1 MEPVQAEIADIAP
14 KMARRRV
21 RRTIVGVVILC
32 ALAATVPLACRAMRP
47 AGGENSMMKIRED
60 MTSIEAAGEEYP
72 ESVQLYFAHYGL
84 DMGEGVRHRF
94 GTFASG
100 EWTLAGHVY
109 EPAEYR
115 GTVILLHGYLNH
127 CGQFR
132 HLVRRLLDEGYAVAM
147 YDMPGHGLSTGR
159 RAVIEDFS
167 QYTDTLG
174 DFADVVGGLVHGPYD
189 LIGFSTGGTV
199 VMDWMLMRDGARF
212 RRVVLAGPLVR
223 SPGWQSSVAGAKFYG
238 NFSDT
243 VPRWPRRNSGDP
255 EYIKF
260 NRRQDV
266 LHCREVSLRW
276 MMALH
281 AWNERMAKHEPCGH
295 PVKVIQGTKN
305 TTVAYKY
312 NIQFIRRMF
321 PAADVTMIEGGRHE
335 LFNEAAA
342 LRQEV
347 LDVTVAYLNAGEGSD
362 ADDGQSRGVGSAAA
376 ESTQ

>member
-199 VMDWMLMRDGARF
+199 VMDWMLMRDARF

-223 SPGWQSSVAGAKFYG
+223 SPAGSRRLRGEVLQQLQRYG
-238 NFSDT
+238 AAMAAQELGRS
-243 VPRWPRRNSGDP
+243 

-266 LHCREVSLRW
+266 LHLPGGAAEVDDGIACVERADGPRRALR
-276 MMALH
+276 
-281 AWNERMAKHEPCGH
+281 H
-295 PVKVIQGTKN
+295 PVKVIQGTKD

-321 PAADVTMIEGGRHE
+321 PAADVTMIEKPAR
-335 LFNEAAA
+335 ASTRRKA

-347 LDVTVAYLNAGEGSD
+347 LDVTVAYLNAGRAVMRMTGSPV
-362 ADDGQSRGVGSAAA
+362 AWGVPPRRV
-376 ESTQ
+376 Q